1 MVDLQVRVF
10 SRRALLVLALL
21 LGGRGFA
28 ADRRVIAVGDLHGAY
43 SRFVAI
49 LERTGLVDARR
60 RWIGG
65 STVLV
70 QTGDTLDRDPQ
81 SRNCLD
87 LLMEL
92 EEQAPKKQ
100 GRVVPLLGNHE
111 IMNVL
116 GQLRS
121 VTTEEYR
128 AFATPESEK
137 VREKAYQDYLRFL
150 EGSYKRRGLPVREE
164 AEAGRKKWMDAHPLG
179 FFEHREAYGP
189 QGRYGR
195 WLRKHDAVAQVGDV
209 LFAHAGLNP
218 QLEFTGIRELNDRIR
233 SEFAKFD
240 SVWQLLVD
248 RKIIWRYMS
257 LKRAI
262 REVEGVLKAGPAD
275 PEAEQAMKKLAGSDD
290 WMALS
295 EEGPL
300 WFRGYSHKKKA
311 KAKVGANLESMLTRL
326 KARYVVMGHT
336 PTPSHRILKVYDD
349 RVFRI
354 DTGMQDPEG
363 QAAAL
368 EILNGRFT
376 AHYLKEE
383 PEVLLAGRAR

>member
-1 MVDLQVRVF
+1 MVDFQLRF
-10 SRRALLVLALL
+10 FPRRALLALALL

-28 ADRRVIAVGDLHGAY
+28 ADQRVVAVGDIHGAFP
-43 SRFVAI
+43 RFVAI
-49 LERTGLVDARR
+49 LQRMGLIDARR
-60 RWIGG
+60 QWTGG

-70 QTGDTLDRDPQ
+70 QTGDALDRDPQ
-81 SRNCLD
+81 SRRCLD

-92 EEQAPKKQ
+92 EEQAPKKG
-100 GRVVPLLGNHE
+100 GRVVPILGNHE
-111 IMNVL
+111 AMNVM

-121 VTTEEYR
+121 VSTEEYR
-128 AFATPESEK
+128 AFATPQSEK
-137 VREKAYQDYLRFL
+137 VREKAYQDYLSFMAT
-150 EGSYKRRGLPVREE
+150 SSKRRGIPVREE
-164 AEAGRKKWMDAHPLG
+164 TEAGRKKWMDAHPQG

-195 WLRKHDAVAQVGDV
+195 WLRKHDAVAQVGDL
-209 LFAHAGLNP
+209 LFVHTGLNP
-218 QLEFTGIRELNDRIR
+218 QLEFAGIRELNDRIR
-233 SEFAKFD
+233 SEFATFD

-262 REVEGVLKAGPAD
+262 REVEGVQKAGPVD
-275 PEAEQAMKKLAGSDD
+275 PSTEQAMKKLAGSSD
-290 WMALS
+290 WMVLS

-311 KAKVGANLESMLTRL
+311 QAKVRANLEPMLTRL
-326 KARYVVMGHT
+326 KAHYVIMGHT
-336 PTPSHRILKVYDD
+336 PTPSHRIMKVYDD
-349 RVFRI
+349 LVFRI

-376 AHYLKEE
+376 AYYPKEE